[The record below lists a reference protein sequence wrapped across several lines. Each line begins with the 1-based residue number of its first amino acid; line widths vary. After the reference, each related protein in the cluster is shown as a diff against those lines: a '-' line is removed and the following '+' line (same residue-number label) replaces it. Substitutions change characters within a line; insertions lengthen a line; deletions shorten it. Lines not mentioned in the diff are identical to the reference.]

1 MIQAI
6 IEAIIEYGFQS
17 VGWAVMKIVTLGR
30 YRGFKSDDMLTEG
43 ALGVATVLAVGYA
56 TYRWV

>member
-1 MIQAI
+1 MIQGI
-6 IEAIIEYGFQS
+6 IEVIIEYGFQS

-43 ALGVATVLAVGYA
+43 ALGLATVLAVGYA

>member
-6 IEAIIEYGFQS
+6 IEAIIQYGFQS

-30 YRGFKSDDMLTEG
+30 YRGFNSDDMLSEG
-43 ALGVATVLAVGYA
+43 ALGFATILLVGYG